1 MRHRVP
7 KRAVQRVRAEPPK
20 RRGAATSVNN
30 YENLPVGEGGAAVT
44 FRNQDCDSLASM
56 AARPSVGVR
65 RSASKLRSY
74 ELAVLASDVD
84 DVVRSAG
91 GWMCDRVR
99 AGWQVTALIPTESDT
114 RPLQI
119 LGVKALPFENVYW
132 ALRDS
137 SPAAVAMASDVIEHD
152 NRVRKDIQRVLLRG
166 RTEVTFWGES
176 FPRDLDSW
184 IGEVRHR
191 LSGAARA
198 FKTQALI
205 TTSSTNAVAGP
216 TETFR
221 SVGMWYPPNCADLT
235 PISDEFGW

>member
-1 MRHRVP
+1 MT
-7 KRAVQRVRAEPPK
+7 A
-20 RRGAATSVNN
+20 
-30 YENLPVGEGGAAVT
+30 
-44 FRNQDCDSLASM
+44 RNQGFDDLGSTAV
-56 AARPSVGVR
+56 RPSVGVR

-74 ELAVLASDVD
+74 ELAVIAIDVG

-99 AGWQVTALIPTESDT
+99 AGWRVTALIPVESDI
-114 RPLQI
+114 RPLQM
-119 LGVKALPFENVYW
+119 LGVKALPFENVYA
-132 ALRDS
+132 ALRES
-137 SPAAVAMASDVIEHD
+137 SPAAVAMASEVIEYD
-152 NRVRKDIQRVLLRG
+152 NRVRQDIQRVLLRG

-176 FPRDLDSW
+176 SPHDLAGW

-216 TETFR
+216 TEKFR
-221 SVGMWYPPNCADLT
+221 SVGMWYPPDGADLA
-235 PISDEFGW
+235 PIV

>member
-1 MRHRVP
+1 MT
-7 KRAVQRVRAEPPK
+7 A
-20 RRGAATSVNN
+20 
-30 YENLPVGEGGAAVT
+30 
-44 FRNQDCDSLASM
+44 RNQGFDDLGSTAV
-56 AARPSVGVR
+56 RPSVGVR
-65 RSASKLRSY
+65 KSASKLRSY
-74 ELAVLASDVD
+74 ELAVIAIDVG

-99 AGWQVTALIPTESDT
+99 AGWRVTALIPVESDI

-119 LGVKALPFENVYW
+119 LGVKALPFENVYG
-132 ALRDS
+132 ALRQS
-137 SPAAVAMASDVIEHD
+137 SPTAVAMASEVIEYD
-152 NRVRKDIQRVLLRG
+152 NRVRQDIQRVLLRG

-176 FPRDLDSW
+176 SPHDLAGW

-216 TETFR
+216 TEKFR
-221 SVGMWYPPNCADLT
+221 SVGMWYPPNGADLA
-235 PISDEFGW
+235 PIV